1 MEKIIISGAA
11 KLAGEVS
18 ISGSKNSLSA
28 ILPAACLKERD
39 TVFTVRN
46 VPDIVDAKCLC
57 DLLVETGLIV
67 EKDEYRKTIRVYGKT
82 ENNVLSEDNV
92 KQIRASSLFLGALTA
107 ATGEAKVPFCGGDQ
121 IGDRPL
127 DIHLYVLD
135 KFGVMVNVNQGI
147 IECKA
152 KKFPLEGKTVFLRYP
167 SVGATE
173 TAILLAIKAVGESY
187 IYNAACEPEIT
198 DMAVALNSMG
208 ANIIGAGT
216 SVIHIKGVKEISS
229 LDHEII
235 PDRLECAKYLLA
247 FAVSHGTGSV
257 KNVIPEHNMAVIS
270 LLKDIGI
277 EIRQHDTFIDID
289 ASNPN
294 DYSVIQTDALPY
306 PGMPTD
312 VQPLLSALAVL
323 CKGTSI
329 IKDTVF
335 VDRFQ
340 YVEEFKKMGV
350 DILKSY
356 NQIYICGPQRVQA
369 ATVVGEDIR
378 TATCLALAAL
388 SAPGK
393 TTIYGYEHIRRGYEK
408 FAEKMNA
415 LGVDIKVMNVDN
427 RQ

>member
-1 MEKIIISGAA
+1 MEKIMINGAA

-46 VPDIVDAKCLC
+46 VPDITDAKCLC
-57 DLLVETGLIV
+57 DILTETGLIV
-67 EKDEYRKTIRVYGKT
+67 ERDDCQKSIRVYGKT
-82 ENNVLSEDNV
+82 ENNALSEDNV

-107 ATGEAKVPFCGGDQ
+107 ATGEAKVPFCGGDK

-127 DIHLYVLD
+127 DIHLYVLE

-198 DMAVALNSMG
+198 DMAVALNSIG

-216 SVIHIKGVKEISS
+216 SVIHIKGVKEIGS

-235 PDRLECAKYLLA
+235 PDRLECATYLLA
-247 FAVSHGTGSV
+247 FAVSHGIGSV
-257 KNVIPEHNMAVIS
+257 KNVIPEHNMALIS

-277 EIRQHDTFIDID
+277 EIRPHDTFIEID

-294 DYSVIQTDALPY
+294 DYSLIQTDALPY

-323 CKGTSI
+323 CKGISI

-340 YVEEFKKMGV
+340 YVGEYKKMGV

-356 NQIYICGPQRVQA
+356 NQIYICGPQRVQP

-378 TATCLALAAL
+378 TATCLTLAAL
-388 SAPGK
+388 SATGK
-393 TTIYGYEHIRRGYEK
+393 TTIYGYEHIRRAYEK
-408 FAEKMNA
+408 FVEKMNL
-415 LGVDIKVMNVDN
+415 LGANIIAEKL
-427 RQ
+427 

>member
-1 MEKIIISGAA
+1 MEKIIINGAV

-18 ISGSKNSLSA
+18 IGGSKNSLSA
-28 ILPAACLKERD
+28 ILPAACLKDKD

-46 VPDIVDAKCLC
+46 VPGISDVKCLC
-57 DLLVETGLIV
+57 DLLTETGLSV
-67 EKDEYRKTIRVYGKT
+67 EKDDDRKTIRVYGKT
-82 ENNVLSEDNV
+82 ENNVLLEDNV
-92 KQIRASSLFLGALTA
+92 RQIRASSLFLGALTA
-107 ATGEAKVPFCGGDQ
+107 ATGEAKVPFCGGDR
-121 IGDRPL
+121 IGDRPI
-127 DIHLYVLD
+127 DIHIYVLE
-135 KFGVMVNVNQGI
+135 KFGVMVHVNQGI

-152 KKFPLEGKTVFLRYP
+152 KKFPLDGKTVFLRYP

-173 TAILLAIKAVGESY
+173 TAILLAVKAVGESY

-198 DMAVALNSMG
+198 DMAVALNAMG

-216 SVIHIKGVKEISS
+216 SVIHIKGVEALGS
-229 LDHEII
+229 LEHEII
-235 PDRLECAKYLLA
+235 PDRLECATYLLA

-257 KNVIPEHNMAVIS
+257 KNVIPEHNMALIS

-277 EIRQHDTFIDID
+277 EIRQHDTFVEID
-289 ASNPN
+289 ASNP
-294 DYSVIQTDALPY
+294 DEYSLIRTDALPH

-323 CKGTSI
+323 CKGISI
-329 IKDTVF
+329 IKDSVF
-335 VDRFQ
+335 VERFQ
-340 YVEEFKKMGV
+340 YVGEYKKMGV

-378 TATCLALAAL
+378 TATCLTLAAL
-388 SAPGK
+388 SAIGK

-408 FAEKMNA
+408 FAEKMNF
-415 LGVDIKVMNVDN
+415 LGANIIAEKH
-427 RQ
+427 